1 MHIVGVRLTAKKSK
15 SCLFGTGPDQWKK
28 LVDLGVGQGAKG
40 RRLLVKI
47 DIVVKGRGGGTGLVE
62 VEGDGEEEEREGG
75 ELQDNCGMTRASAS
89 HQLIDSSFAQRDPCS
104 YNSSIIPLRR
114 YPG

>member
-1 MHIVGVRLTAKKSK
+1 MRVCLTAKKSK

-47 DIVVKGRGGGTGLVE
+47 DVVVKGRGGGTGLVE

-75 ELQDNCGMTRASAS
+75 ELQDKCGITRQTRASAS

-104 YNSSIIPLRR
+104 YNSSIIPLCR